1 MSRFTGRLYHWARS
15 GGEAVAEPERL
26 RKGGG
31 GLLGV
36 LAASAEAEVD
46 GCAA

>member
-15 GGEAVAEPERL
+15 GGEAVAERERL

-31 GLLGV
+31 ESLTEGLLACR
-36 LAASAEAEVD
+36 LD
-46 GCAA
+46 GER